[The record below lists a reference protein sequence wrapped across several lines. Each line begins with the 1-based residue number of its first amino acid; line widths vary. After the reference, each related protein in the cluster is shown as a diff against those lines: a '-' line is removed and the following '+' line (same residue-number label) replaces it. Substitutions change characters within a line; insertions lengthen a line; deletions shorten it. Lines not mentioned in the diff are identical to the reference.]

1 MTVVV
6 WFDVGGGVKVRM
18 VLEMVAIW
26 LKSWCVVVMISNNG
40 GKSMEVLVI

>member
-1 MTVVV
+1 VTVVV

-26 LKSWCVVVMISNNG
+26 LKSWCVVMISNDG
-40 GKSMEVLVI
+40 GKSMEVVVI